1 MLKKIIFKEVLLTAV
16 AVLVILAVLSLSTA
30 ASALEDRNG
39 LYDPSDG
46 VFHLQ
51 GEEPFRFGP
60 RNSSWQ
66 PVAGDWNG
74 DGANSVGLYD
84 PADGVFHLQGKNPFR
99 FGPRNSNWHPVTGD
113 WNGDG
118 TASIG
123 LYDPADGVF
132 HLQGEDPFR
141 FGPRNS
147 NWHPVAG
154 DWNGNNTSS
163 VGLYDPTDGVFHLQ
177 NTNPF
182 RHGPRNS
189 SWQPVAG
196 DWDGDNAASVGLYD
210 PNDGVFHL
218 LGKDPFRFGPRA
230 SRWLPLSGQWLEDS
244 GFGTLAFE
252 HLRALEIIGPRVAGT
267 TQEQQAA
274 EYISSVFKE
283 IGYAPSTQQF
293 PAWDEDDVSY
303 QSANIIATKAGNS
316 TVEIIVGA
324 HYDSVDLGRGVD
336 DNASGVGVMLEVAE
350 LVFSLETPY
359 TIRFIAFG
367 SEENDLDGS
376 YYFVDQL
383 SPAELKNIIA
393 MVNLDSLVAGD
404 VAYVYSDEGPNAFLR
419 DWVLNWSADYNFPLK
434 TIRNVD
440 LSDDGWPTAD
450 YGPFQEEGIAFAYF
464 EATNWALG
472 DRDGYTQVD
481 PNYGEDG
488 HIWHT
493 KYDNSNYLEKTF
505 PGRISMRLAGFS
517 AALYAICTEFTR

>member
-1 MLKKIIFKEVLLTAV
+1 MMPDCWPNSASQPFLLDTYQSNVIQYGSIAVGVKKIKKKVLFVLLPVTIL
-16 AVLVILAVLSLSTA
+16 VLGLFVLYSPLTETPNPHNQQPSLSVNEDPPVTVTSTEPEA
-30 ASALEDRNG
+30 ATEPASA
-39 LYDPSDG
+39 
-46 VFHLQ
+46 
-51 GEEPFRFGP
+51 
-60 RNSSWQ
+60 
-66 PVAGDWNG
+66 
-74 DGANSVGLYD
+74 
-84 PADGVFHLQGKNPFR
+84 
-99 FGPRNSNWHPVTGD
+99 
-113 WNGDG
+113 
-118 TASIG
+118 
-123 LYDPADGVF
+123 
-132 HLQGEDPFR
+132 
-141 FGPRNS
+141 
-147 NWHPVAG
+147 
-154 DWNGNNTSS
+154 
-163 VGLYDPTDGVFHLQ
+163 
-177 NTNPF
+177 
-182 RHGPRNS
+182 
-189 SWQPVAG
+189 
-196 DWDGDNAASVGLYD
+196 
-210 PNDGVFHL
+210 
-218 LGKDPFRFGPRA
+218 
-230 SRWLPLSGQWLEDS
+230 
-244 GFGTLAFE
+244 FGTLAFE

-293 PAWDEDDVSY
+293 PAWDEDGVSY
-303 QSANIIATKAGNS
+303 QSANIISTKAGNS

-324 HYDSVDLGRGVD
+324 HYDSVDVGRGVD

-419 DWVLNWSADYNFPLK
+419 DWVLDWSAEYNFPLK

-481 PNYGEDG
+481 PKYGEDG